1 MYWCCVV
8 ANTPIFALFSVLS
21 VVTHTLQVHCA
32 ISSAVCSLACSVH
45 WECLGLGFMQ
55 RWTDRL
61 LCTLPRPAV
70 SSNAHFHLLYA
81 QQAHYHFLYAH
92 HRSGTIAQT
101 HTAAISFMHTGQL
114 CNLLPAPHSYVEQ
127 RVLGSFGI
135 VCDSVRCCVTLI
147 QLSRVVCPLPQ
158 SSVQSRAAVGLCPDM
173 KAVNFRH
180 DCFLL
185 LNSLSYLEHAKSA
198 PCKHHTKFLSRHWC
212 GCHTG
217 VRNSQV
223 PQVK

>member
-8 ANTPIFALFSVLS
+8 ANTPIFALSNVLS
-21 VVTHTLQVHCA
+21 VLTHTLQVHCA

-81 QQAHYHFLYAH
+81 QRAHYHFLYAQQAHAHYLYAH
-92 HRSGTIAQT
+92 HRSGTIAQM

-114 CNLLPAPHSYVEQ
+114 CNLLPAPHSYLEQ
-127 RVLGSFGI
+127 RAAGSRELRHRVL
-135 VCDSVRCCVTLI
+135 
-147 QLSRVVCPLPQ
+147 
-158 SSVQSRAAVGLCPDM
+158 
-173 KAVNFRH
+173 
-180 DCFLL
+180 
-185 LNSLSYLEHAKSA
+185 
-198 PCKHHTKFLSRHWC
+198 
-212 GCHTG
+212 
-217 VRNSQV
+217 
-223 PQVK
+223 

>member
-8 ANTPIFALFSVLS
+8 ANTPIFALFNVLS

-127 RVLGSFGI
+127 RAAGSRELRHRVL
-135 VCDSVRCCVTLI
+135 
-147 QLSRVVCPLPQ
+147 
-158 SSVQSRAAVGLCPDM
+158 
-173 KAVNFRH
+173 
-180 DCFLL
+180 
-185 LNSLSYLEHAKSA
+185 
-198 PCKHHTKFLSRHWC
+198 
-212 GCHTG
+212 
-217 VRNSQV
+217 
-223 PQVK
+223 